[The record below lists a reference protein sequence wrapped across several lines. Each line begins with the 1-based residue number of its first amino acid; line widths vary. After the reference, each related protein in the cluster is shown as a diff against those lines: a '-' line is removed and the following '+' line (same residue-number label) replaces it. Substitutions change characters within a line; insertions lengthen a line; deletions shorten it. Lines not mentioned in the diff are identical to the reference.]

1 MEARMT
7 RTARQDLALK
17 LTVVLGKAHAAIV
30 AHAVA
35 QVESHG
41 LTMGEFAVLEAL
53 YHKGDLLLGELQ
65 RKVLVSTG
73 GITYLVDRLERKA
86 LVQRVECPTDRRA
99 RYASLTREGAQLIE
113 RIFPEHVAALEQ
125 AVAGL
130 TLAEQRTATTLL
142 RTLGRHADAAR
153 MPATAEV

>member
-1 MEARMT
+1 MA
-7 RTARQDLALK
+7 RTARQELALK
-17 LTVVLGKAHAAIV
+17 LAVVLGKAFAALQ

-35 QVESHG
+35 HVESHG

-73 GITYLVDRLERKA
+73 GITYLVDRLERKG

-99 RYASLTREGAQLIE
+99 RYASLTRDGAQLIE
-113 RIFPEHVAALEQ
+113 RIFPEHAEALEQ

-130 TLAEQRTATTLL
+130 SLADQRAATALL
-142 RTLGRHADAAR
+142 RTLGQHAEAMR
-153 MPATAEV
+153 VPASAQA

>member
-1 MEARMT
+1 MA
-7 RTARQDLALK
+7 RTARQELALK
-17 LTVVLGKAHAAIV
+17 LTVVLGKAYAALK

-35 QVESHG
+35 HAEAHG
-41 LTMGEFAVLEAL
+41 LTMAEFAVLEAL

-113 RIFPEHVAALEQ
+113 RIFPEHAEALEQ

-130 TLAEQRTATTLL
+130 TLAEQRTATGLL
-142 RTLGRHADAAR
+142 RTLGQHAEAAR
-153 MPATAEV
+153 ARAMPPT